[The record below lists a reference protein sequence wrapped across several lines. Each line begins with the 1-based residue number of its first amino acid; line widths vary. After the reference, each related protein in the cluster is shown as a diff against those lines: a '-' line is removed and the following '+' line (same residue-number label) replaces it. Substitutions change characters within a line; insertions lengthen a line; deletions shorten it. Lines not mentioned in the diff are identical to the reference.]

1 MTEVFQLSKREIKIL
16 SATGIV
22 GYGFSEDSLR
32 RGMERKPDVLA
43 SDAGSTD
50 PGPFYLGSGT
60 AFVSREA
67 CKRDASLLIKAARK
81 ANIPLLIG
89 TAGGAGGDKNLQW
102 FLDIVMEI
110 LHESDLHPKLAVIH
124 SEQDKAYVRSRM
136 KEGKVKSMGALPE
149 LTDEEIDAAEHIVG
163 LMGAEPFIAAVEQG
177 ADIVITGRSSDTSIF
192 ASMPIKEG
200 FDPGLAWHA
209 AKLLECG
216 AMSAEPANAGDCI
229 LVTMRRD
236 HFLVEPLNPAQRH
249 TTVSTAAH
257 ALYENASPYHLYEAG
272 GMLDL
277 SEAEYEQVD
286 ERTVRVSGSKFI
298 PDKTYRIKLEAATKM
313 GYRTISIMGTRDPI
327 LIDQIDDYLANVRNT
342 IQRRV
347 DDAFNGEVKQS
358 DYLLGFHVYG
368 KNAIMGE
375 WDPNKDTTPNELGIV
390 IDVVADTPELSQ
402 VMLAFSRTFTLH
414 HDFPGRKCIA
424 GNMAVAFSPSDI
436 PMGPVYR
443 FSMEHLIEPN
453 DPYEMFRTEI
463 FDV

>member
-1 MTEVFQLSKREIKIL
+1 MSKQEMKIL

-32 RGMERKPDVLA
+32 RGMERKPDVLGC
-43 SDAGSTD
+43 DAGSTD

-67 CKRDASLLIKAARK
+67 CKRDASLLIKAARG
-81 ANIPLLIG
+81 AGIPLIIG
-89 TAGGAGGDKNLQW
+89 TSGGSGGDANLQW

-110 LHESDLHPKLAVIH
+110 IRENDLHMKLAVIH
-124 SEQDKAYVRSRM
+124 SEQDKAYVRS
-136 KEGKVKSMGALPE
+136 KAKQGKVKSMGALPE
-149 LTDEEIDAAEHIVG
+149 LTDHDIDEAEHIVG
-163 LMGAEPFIAAVEQG
+163 LLGAEPFIAAIEQG
-177 ADIVITGRSSDTSIF
+177 ADIVIAGRASDTSIF

-257 ALYENASPYHLYEAG
+257 ALYENASPYQLYEAG

-277 SEAEYEQVD
+277 SNARYEQVD
-286 ERTVRVSGSKFI
+286 ERTVRVSGSKFV
-298 PDKTYRIKLEAATKM
+298 PDCTYRIKLEAAAKV

-327 LIDQIDDYLANVRNT
+327 LIGQIDDYLEMVRST
-342 IQRRV
+342 VQRRV
-347 DDAFNGEVKQS
+347 DDAFKGEVKQS
-358 DYLLGFHVYG
+358 DYRLAFHVYG

-375 WDPNKDTTPNELGIV
+375 WDPNKDVAPNELGIV
-390 IDVVADTPELSQ
+390 IDVVASNPELSK
-402 VMLAFSRTFTLH
+402 VILAFSRTFTLH

-443 FSMEHLIEPN
+443 FNMEHLIEPN
-453 DPYEMFRTEI
+453 DPFEMFRTEI
-463 FDV
+463 LDL